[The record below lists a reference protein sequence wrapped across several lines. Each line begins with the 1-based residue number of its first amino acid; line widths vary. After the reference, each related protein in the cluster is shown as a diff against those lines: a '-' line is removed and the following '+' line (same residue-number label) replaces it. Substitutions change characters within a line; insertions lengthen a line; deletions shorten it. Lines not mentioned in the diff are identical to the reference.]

1 MFCTFTRRIF
11 IPTNRYSIYFPTKHN
26 FKFDDDL
33 INNSSNKYLKLLAE
47 TNLKTKIKQL
57 LFHDSSSAEPKK
69 PTFLNVVVVIAAV
82 SLVGV
87 SFYFKN
93 NYICIF

>member
-1 MFCTFTRRIF
+1 MFCTLTFTRRII
-11 IPTNRYSIYFPTKHN
+11 IPSRYSNYFPKHN
-26 FKFDDDL
+26 YVCNYDL
-33 INNSSNKYLKLLAE
+33 INNSTNKYLKLLAE
-47 TNLKTKIKQL
+47 TNGKTKIKQL
-57 LFHDSSSAEPKK
+57 LINDSSSAEPKK
-69 PTFLNVVVVIAAV
+69 PTFLNVVVVITAV

>member
-1 MFCTFTRRIF
+1 MFCLTIRRRIF
-11 IPTNRYSIYFPTKHN
+11 IPTNRYYNSTN
-26 FKFDDDL
+26 FNYDFQT
-33 INNSSNKYLKLLAE
+33 NKYLKLLAE
-47 TNLKTKIKQL
+47 TNEKTTIKQF
-57 LFHDSSSAEPKK
+57 LFSDSSSAEPKK